1 LQGNAIVS
9 TPEHYI
15 NTADKIKASKI
26 AIRDDDGAAQYL
38 LTVFDDITERRR
50 SEQHISYLAHNDS
63 LTGLPNRTS
72 FLKHLFETLDGASK
86 NGARFAIMRL
96 DLDRF
101 KEAND
106 TYGHLVGDAL
116 LREAARRLQTAAEGA
131 FLARIGGDEF
141 IVVLSGDK
149 PEAAASIVGERMI
162 EAFKEN
168 FDVDG
173 HQIQVG
179 LSVGVAVYPADGA
192 DATALIANADA
203 ALYQA
208 KSEVRGSVRFF
219 EEKLGSR
226 LRERRELQTDLRNAP
241 ERGDLLLHY
250 QPQKTIAFGK
260 VVGFE
265 ALARWHCPKRG
276 WVSPETFIPIAEQ
289 STQIIAL
296 GEWILRE
303 ACKEAASFG
312 NVTARP
318 RHHAL
323 AG

>member
-1 LQGNAIVS
+1 VKSDLETRRQRDVS

-72 FLKHLFETLDGASK
+72 FLNLFETPMACRKRRASPPR
-86 NGARFAIMRL
+86 APISIVS
-96 DLDRF
+96 
-101 KEAND
+101 EAND
-106 TYGHLVGDAL
+106 TYGTVGDAL

-219 EEKLGSR
+219 EECRPR
-226 LRERRELQTDLRNAP
+226 LRERRELRQIAHAPSAYTPIALAAEDYRLWQGCRLRGA
-241 ERGDLLLHY
+241 
-250 QPQKTIAFGK
+250 
-260 VVGFE
+260 
-265 ALARWHCPKRG
+265 ARWHRRTRCVARDLSR
-276 WVSPETFIPIAEQ
+276 SPN
-289 STQIIAL
+289 STQIIAP
-296 GEWILRE
+296 GEWI
-303 ACKEAASFG
+303 C
-312 NVTARP
+312 ARP
-318 RHHAL
+318 ARRASWPNFRL
-323 AG
+323 R

>member
-1 LQGNAIVS
+1 
-9 TPEHYI
+9 
-15 NTADKIKASKI
+15 
-26 AIRDDDGAAQYL
+26 
-38 LTVFDDITERRR
+38 
-50 SEQHISYLAHNDS
+50 
-63 LTGLPNRTS
+63 
-72 FLKHLFETLDGASK
+72 
-86 NGARFAIMRL
+86 M
-96 DLDRF
+96 
-101 KEAND
+101 
-106 TYGHLVGDAL
+106 

-226 LRERRELQTDLRNAP
+226 LRERRELQTDLRSAP
-241 ERGDLLLHY
+241 DRGDLLLHY
-250 QPQKTIAFGK
+250 QPQKTIALGK
-260 VVGFE
+260 VIGFE
-265 ALARWHCPKRG
+265 ALARWM
-276 WVSPETFIPIAEQ
+276 PETRLGVAGDLHPDRRRKHADHCV
-289 STQIIAL
+289 

-303 ACKEAASFG
+303 ACKEAASWPNPLRIAVNISPVQFHHG
-312 NVTARP
+312 DLAKPRPLDPARDGP
-318 RHHAL
+318 ETRPARARDH
-323 AG
+323 